1 MKFSTLSALAA
12 VVLPAVVSAQL
23 TGKVGPLTSRA
34 SKATKVCNVLDYG
47 GKASKTADL
56 GPALTSAFAACKTGG
71 TVYVPPG
78 DYGMTTWVTLSG
90 GSAWALKLDGIIY
103 RVNGGDGNMIMIKHT
118 TDFELY
124 SSTSAGAIQGYGYEL
139 RKASQSGGARLLRL
153 YDATNWSVHDIA
165 LVDAPSF
172 HFSIDTCT
180 NGEVY
185 NMIIRGG
192 NKGGLDGID
201 VWGTNIW
208 IHDVEVTNKDEC
220 VTVKNPSKNLLIEDI
235 YCNSSG
241 GCGMGSLGADTDIS
255 NIVYNN
261 VYTYG
266 SNQMY
271 MFKSNGGSG
280 TVSNCQFNNFIGRS
294 NAYSLNINAAWP
306 QASKAAGN
314 GVIYENLSF
323 NNWKGTAS
331 NTKARGPINLLCSAT
346 APCTN
351 ITITDFA
358 IGTETGNTQIAV
370 CQNAYGSGGCL
381 KPDTGSPSPYTT
393 TSTLASIPTGYAAA
407 TMPQDLATPFPLT
420 ESIPIP
426 TIPAS
431 FYPGRKPIT
440 ALMSGGAASHS
451 AISTKAKI
459 IASSSTASSS
469 SVAATSTPI
478 AYSSVAATSTPI
490 AYSSVVAT
498 PSTKSTY
505 SKAPTSTAVSSKTT
519 LLTKVSSSAP
529 ATSAKPATTTA
540 VSSSDVN
547 DYSSTSSVAPVVSS
561 ISPVSSVAPVVS
573 SVTPIAPIPTEPAD
587 DEGGADDECE
597 I

>member
-1 MKFSTLSALAA
+1 MKFSSLSALAA
-12 VVLPAVVSAQL
+12 VVLPTLVSAQL

-47 GKASKTADL
+47 GKASKTADI

-78 DYGMTTWVTLSG
+78 DYGMTTWITLSG

-118 TDFELY
+118 TDFEMY
-124 SSTSAGAIQGYGYEL
+124 SSTSAGAIQGYGYEY
-139 RKASQSGGARLLRL
+139 RKASKSGGARLLRL

-165 LVDAPSF
+165 LVDAPAF

-201 VWGTNIW
+201 VWGNNIW

-241 GCGMGSLGADTDIS
+241 GCGMGSLGVDTDIS

-314 GVIYENLSF
+314 GHVDQSIFSAQPPLHAPTSLS
-323 NNWKGTAS
+323 
-331 NTKARGPINLLCSAT
+331 PIS
-346 APCTN
+346 PSE
-351 ITITDFA
+351 
-358 IGTETGNTQIAV
+358 TETGNTQIAV

-393 TSTLASIPTGYAAA
+393 TSTLASVPTGYEAA
-407 TMPQDLATPFPLT
+407 TMAQDLATPYPLT

-440 ALMSGGAASHS
+440 ALMKGGAASHA
-451 AISTKAKI
+451 AISTRAKLL
-459 IASSSTASSS
+459 ASSPTASSS

-478 AYSSVAATSTPI
+478 ASSTRPR
-490 AYSSVVAT
+490 SS
-498 PSTKSTY
+498 PKF
-505 SKAPTSTAVSSKTT
+505 
-519 LLTKVSSSAP
+519 SSSAP
-529 ATSAKPATTTA
+529 VTSAKPATTTA

-547 DYSSTSSVAPVVSS
+547 DYSSTSSAAPV
-561 ISPVSSVAPVVS
+561 AS